1 MMNTKVKR
9 QTPKTLLI
17 CGLGLLNF
25 IPIYAQESDSIRL
38 ERLES
43 KVSKLEVLNGLKIS
57 GYIQGQF
64 QYGQENASLKVGAP
78 NTDITED
85 FNRMGIRRGRLK
97 FTYEKSIATAVFQM
111 DMTEKGFGIKD
122 VYLQV
127 KDSEWSASSLKI
139 GVFNRPFGYEIER
152 SSSSRESPE
161 RATIITTLFPEERDL
176 GAIMTLQAKKSSPW
190 HFLKLDAGL
199 FAGNGI
205 KSDIKNKKD
214 FISHLSAN
222 KTIKKGIK
230 LSGGISYYRGTV
242 YQGSENRY
250 TFSGN
255 AFILNNNPTN
265 IGAFAKREYFGVD
278 AQFSFTSN
286 LGLTSLSGEFI
297 TGTQPGEK
305 GGSKSPNSS
314 SVGNSDMYIRNFSGG
329 YISFVQD
336 FGKIPL
342 STVIKYDWYD
352 PNTKISK
359 DDIGLNQTGKGDI
372 AYQTIGFGLLW
383 KINDVLRMTAY
394 YDLVK
399 NETSVNLTGFEKNIK
414 DDVFTLRLQYKF

>member
-1 MMNTKVKR
+1 MVVKTKR
-9 QTPKTLLI
+9 QINKLLLI
-17 CGLGLLNF
+17 CGLVFFNF
-25 IPIYAQESDSIRL
+25 TQIHAQESDSIRL

-255 AFILNNNPTN
+255 AFILNNNPPN

-399 NETSVNLTGFEKNIK
+399 NETSVNLTGYEKNIK

>member
-1 MMNTKVKR
+1 MNTKVKR

-25 IPIYAQESDSIRL
+25 IPTYAQESDSIRL

-78 NTDITED
+78 NTDITKD

-127 KDSEWSASSLKI
+127 KDSKWSASSLKI

-255 AFILNNNPTN
+255 AFILNNNPSN

-399 NETSVNLTGFEKNIK
+399 NETSGNLTGFEKDIK
-414 DDVFTLRLQYKF
+414 DNTFTLRLQYKF